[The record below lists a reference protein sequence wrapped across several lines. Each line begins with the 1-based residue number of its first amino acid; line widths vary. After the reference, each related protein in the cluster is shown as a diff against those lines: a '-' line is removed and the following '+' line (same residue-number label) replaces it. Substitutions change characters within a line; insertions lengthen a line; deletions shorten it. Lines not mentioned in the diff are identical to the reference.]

1 MIYSDVEINYVKMLP
16 TYIHIHCRQF
26 MVCANLLKL
35 RIIKIKNGNI
45 LFEVWML
52 YPDSVNES

>member
-45 LFEVWML
+45 LFEV
-52 YPDSVNES
+52 